1 MDVHAVNRA
10 VLDWYA
16 ANARDLPWRRPPY
29 LGDAYA
35 ILVSEVMLQQTQVDR
50 TVPKFVEFMT
60 QFPTIQA
67 LADATPGEVIALWSG
82 MGYNNRAVRL
92 QKLASIVVAEHAS
105 VVPADVDSLRTLPGI
120 GPYTASAVACFA
132 YDASV
137 PVVDTNIYRVLSR
150 VVHGVNAPSRADVEP
165 LATEFLPKANASAWH
180 QALMDIGATLCT
192 VAAPKCMLCPLRE
205 ACAAAPALQDG
216 ANRKLAEASVPYAP
230 KQAKFVG
237 STRFYR
243 GRIVEALRKASDQ
256 SIAISDLPA
265 LFGAQPTV
273 DLESVVAGLVRD
285 GLAVREAAKV
295 RLP

>member
-1 MDVHAVNRA
+1 MDAASVNRL

-35 ILVSEVMLQQTQVDR
+35 VLVSEVMLQQTQVDR
-50 TVPKFVEFMT
+50 TVPKFLDFMAR
-60 QFPTIQA
+60 FPSMHA
-67 LADATPGEVIALWSG
+67 LAEATPGDVIALWSG

-92 QKLASIVVAEHAS
+92 QRLAEVVVADHAGEI
-105 VVPADVDSLRTLPGI
+105 PRDVETLLTLPGI

-132 YDASV
+132 YGASV

-150 VVHGVNAPSRADVEP
+150 LVHGVQAPSRAEVEP
-165 LATEFLPKANASAWH
+165 LATEFLPANDASSWH
-180 QALMDIGATLCT
+180 QALMDIGATICT
-192 VAAPKCMLCPLRE
+192 VQMPHCVLCPIRQ

-230 KQAKFVG
+230 KQAKFAG
-237 STRFYR
+237 SRRYYR
-243 GRIVEALRKASDQ
+243 GRIVEALRQASPEGLTL
-256 SIAISDLPA
+256 AILDA
-265 LFGAQPTV
+265 LFGKSPTGGLPQIV
-273 DLESVVAGLVRD
+273 DSLVRD
-285 GLAVREAAKV
+285 GLAVREGDTL